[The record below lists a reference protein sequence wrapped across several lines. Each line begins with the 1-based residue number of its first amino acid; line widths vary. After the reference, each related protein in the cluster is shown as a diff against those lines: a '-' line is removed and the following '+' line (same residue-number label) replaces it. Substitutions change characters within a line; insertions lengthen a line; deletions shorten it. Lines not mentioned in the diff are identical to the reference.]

1 MHDTLSYFSKDPI
14 YRSWDNDKLTFG
26 LIYAWHENF
35 VSPLSHDEVVHGK
48 GSLLGKM
55 PGDRWQRFANL
66 RSLYAWMWAH
76 PGKQLL
82 FMGGEFG
89 QEREWSDH
97 ESLDW
102 HLAAQ
107 PEHGG
112 VMELVRALNRV
123 SAAQPALW
131 SNDFRSDGF
140 RWLDA
145 SDRGASVFVFAR
157 CAQGGGEPTVVCAA
171 NLTPVPRPG
180 YRVGIPGGG
189 RWGEVLNTDDARF
202 GGSGVVNA
210 HVEVQDVPWHG
221 CARSAV
227 VTLPPLGV
235 LWLARQP

>member
-1 MHDTLSYFSKDPI
+1 
-14 YRSWDNDKLTFG
+14 
-26 LIYAWHENF
+26 
-35 VSPLSHDEVVHGK
+35 VHGK

-66 RSLYAWMWAH
+66 RALYGWMWAH

-89 QEREWSDH
+89 QEREWAHD

-102 HLAAQ
+102 HLLDDDG
-107 PEHGG
+107 HRG
-112 VMELVRALNRV
+112 VLELVAALNRV
-123 SAAQPALW
+123 SGEHPALW

-157 CAQGGGEPTVVCAA
+157 TDAGGGEPSVVAAA

-180 YRVGIPGGG
+180 YRIGIPGAGA
-189 RWGEVLNTDDARF
+189 WSEVLNTDDERF
-202 GGSGVVNA
+202 GGSGVTNPSVT
-210 HVEVQDVPWHG
+210 VEDVPWHG
-221 CARSAV
+221 CSRSAV

-235 LWLARQP
+235 LWLAR